1 MSRWDWKV
9 SRFVG
14 AGITEGEGERLRW
27 LRETC
32 VRLWHRSDTY
42 KVNLQRGNGRCQ
54 GGEDHALRCTSTRSY
69 STKQV
74 LARVAEF

>member
-32 VRLWHRSDTY
+32 VRL
-42 KVNLQRGNGRCQ
+42 
-54 GGEDHALRCTSTRSY
+54 
-69 STKQV
+69 
-74 LARVAEF
+74 